1 MAPVPAAAVGLDA
14 GVTRQARVYSLNAG
28 IRRDDRGEMNA
39 SMQVGNKCG
48 DDASHCIG
56 ADQPSPSDSTGMGVI
71 DDDELRALLPSLR
84 RFALWLARDAGDAD
98 DLVQACLERAL
109 SRGST
114 RRTDASLKAWLF
126 AILHRQFID
135 SRRRAGRFQRLLA
148 VFTDEREAAPSAED
162 TFVARSSLEAFAS
175 LGTDQRAVLLLVTV
189 EGLDYRE
196 AAQALGVPVGTVMS
210 RLSRARAAYRKLIG
224 GNMDDNSIDGTALRS
239 VK

>member
-1 MAPVPAAAVGLDA
+1 
-14 GVTRQARVYSLNAG
+14 
-28 IRRDDRGEMNA
+28 
-39 SMQVGNKCG
+39 
-48 DDASHCIG
+48 
-56 ADQPSPSDSTGMGVI
+56 MGVI

-84 RFALWLARDAGDAD
+84 RFALWLARDPGEAD

-109 SRGST
+109 SRWST
-114 RRTDASLKAWLF
+114 RRAADSLKAWLF

-135 SRRRAGRFQRLLA
+135 GRRRANRFQRLLA

-162 TFVARSSLEAFAS
+162 TFVARSSLEAFAQ

-189 EGLDYRE
+189 EGMDYRE

-210 RLSRARAAYRKLIG
+210 RLSRARDAYRKLVG
-224 GNMDDNSIDGTALRS
+224 GNINGAGIDGTVLRS